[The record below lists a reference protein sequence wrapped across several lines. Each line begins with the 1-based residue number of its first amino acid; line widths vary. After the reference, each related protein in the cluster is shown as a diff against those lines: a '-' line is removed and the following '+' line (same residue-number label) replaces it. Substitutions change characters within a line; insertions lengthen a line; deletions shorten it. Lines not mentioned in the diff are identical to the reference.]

1 MRNSAFV
8 LFLLLGLSFGLSAQ
22 ARLGADFSVEGQVDD
37 GLASSKEVIALWTRS
52 SLLDLTATASINSD
66 GKYGAD
72 IANFRNT
79 HDFFHTYVLM
89 EEGYTALHLS
99 PVDFQFGRLRQQDAF
114 VSPYS
119 LFVNSQNPSAVGA
132 VLSYHD
138 SVFSYES
145 RWIRLN
151 DRSNMGVD
159 APPAWNTTNGG
170 PGGFP
175 DRGANIKTLTF
186 TLGHQ
191 KFGIQDAGV
200 YTGRS
205 FDLEYFVSPMPEYF
219 TQYFYGTAG
228 RPWTTNSNE
237 NNLIGFFWT
246 WDDPRFRVG
255 AQVLID
261 DFSLHFMLPAQV
273 PNNPWKAAW
282 TVGAELPTWAGTF
295 GLHHAGALKY
305 TFEPIDASAGTEAGS
320 AYGYTLFPDTRYGTQ
335 STYRPFAIED
345 NALGYLHGENNLA
358 VMLTYK
364 NSWNRTFFASSALE
378 VVLAGSN
385 SPANPWQDAVGSFEV
400 GTHWIDD
407 PVLQQSVVWSAD
419 LRWNLGDWQF
429 YLLSKLGGIWHVLE
443 LQDAV
448 IPGGV
453 TGSTSN
459 LDRYVQIYKPSN
471 DNKLVAMAALG
482 VTYHWNLSAA
492 LGWLRPMVP

>member
-1 MRNSAFV
+1 MKTFV
-8 LFLLLGLSFGLSAQ
+8 STVFMLLVVVTSFSQ
-22 ARLGADFSVEGQVDD
+22 ARLAGDFGLVAQVD
-37 GLASSKEVIALWTRS
+37 GGFPSTKEQIDLSVRSALF
-52 SLLDLTATASINSD
+52 DAILTSSINSD
-66 GKYGAD
+66 GKYGSD
-72 IANFRNT
+72 IANFRDS
-79 HDFFHTYVLM
+79 HSFFQNYVLI
-89 EEGYTALHLS
+89 ESGYTALHLN
-99 PVDFQFGRLRQQDAF
+99 PIEFEVGRMRQKDPLE
-114 VSPYS
+114 SPYS
-119 LFVNSQNPSAVGA
+119 LFINSTNPSAVGA

-138 SVFSYES
+138 SFFSYES

-151 DRSNMGVD
+151 DRSDLGSGV
-159 APPAWNTTNGG
+159 PPAWSTVNGG
-170 PGGFP
+170 ANGFP

-228 RPWTTNSNE
+228 RPWTTSTNE
-237 NNLIGFFWT
+237 NNLIGFFWS
-246 WDDPRFRVG
+246 WDDPRFKVG

-261 DFSLHFMLPAQV
+261 DFSLHFLFPAQV

-305 TFEPIDASAGTEAGS
+305 TFEPIDSAVGKESGS
-320 AYGYTLFPDTRYGTQ
+320 AYGYTLFPDTRYGADGA
-335 STYRPFAIED
+335 YRGFEIED

-364 NSWNRTFFASSALE
+364 NQWNPAFLASTNVEFL
-378 VVLAGSN
+378 LAGAN
-385 SPANPWQDAVGSFEV
+385 SPANPWQDALGNNEV

-407 PVLQQSVVWSAD
+407 PVLQQSVVWTTS
-419 LRWNLGDWQF
+419 LTWTLGDWQF
-429 YLLSKLGGIWHVLE
+429 SFLTKLGGLWHALE
-443 LQDAV
+443 LQD
-448 IPGGV
+448 
-453 TGSTSN
+453 STASTDTQASN
-459 LDRYVQIYKPSN
+459 LDRYIQIYKPSN
-471 DNKLVAMAALG
+471 NNKLVAVVALG
-482 VTYHWNLSAA
+482 ATYHWNISST

>member
-1 MRNSAFV
+1 MR
-8 LFLLLGLSFGLSAQ
+8 FLLTAAISILVVGAASAQ
-22 ARLGADFSVEGQVDD
+22 AKLTGDF
-37 GLASSKEVIALWTRS
+37 GLAGKVDGGVPSTREEI
-52 SLLDLTATASINSD
+52 DLAFQAPLIEAAMTSSINGD
-66 GKYGAD
+66 GRYGSD
-72 IANFRNT
+72 IANFRDS
-79 HDFFHTYVLM
+79 HSFFQNYVLVDS
-89 EEGYTALHLS
+89 GYTTIHLN
-99 PVDFQFGRLRQQDAF
+99 PVDFQIGRIRQQDPF

-119 LFVNSQNPSAVGA
+119 LFLNSQNPSAVGA

-138 SVFSYES
+138 AFFSYES

-151 DRSNMGVD
+151 DRSNLGGD
-159 APPAWNTTNGG
+159 TPPAWAQNGG
-170 PGGFP
+170 TGFP

-228 RPWTTNSNE
+228 RPWTTSSNE

-246 WDDPRFRVG
+246 WDDPRFRLG

-261 DFSLHFMLPAQV
+261 DFSLHFLFPTQV

-305 TFEPIDASAGTEAGS
+305 TFEPIDAAVGKDAGS
-320 AYGYTLFPDTRYGTQ
+320 AYGYTLFPDTQYGAGGTM
-335 STYRPFAIED
+335 RGFAIED

-358 VMLTYK
+358 VMLTYR
-364 NSWNRTFFASSALE
+364 NAWGPRFRASSQLE
-378 VVLAGSN
+378 FLLAGSN
-385 SPANPWQDAVGSFEV
+385 SPANPWQDALGSFEV

-407 PVLQQSVVWSAD
+407 PVLQQSVVWSTD
-419 LRWNLGDWQF
+419 FRWTMGDWEF
-429 YLLSKLGGIWHVLE
+429 YFLGKLGGIWHALE
-443 LQDAV
+443 LQL
-448 IPGGV
+448 
-453 TGSTSN
+453 STAYTDYSNLQASN
-459 LDRYVQIYKPSN
+459 LDRYIQIYKPSN
-471 DNKLVAMAALG
+471 DNKLVAMASIGL
-482 VTYHWNLSAA
+482 TYHWNISSTLASMRA
-492 LGWLRPMVP
+492 GMP